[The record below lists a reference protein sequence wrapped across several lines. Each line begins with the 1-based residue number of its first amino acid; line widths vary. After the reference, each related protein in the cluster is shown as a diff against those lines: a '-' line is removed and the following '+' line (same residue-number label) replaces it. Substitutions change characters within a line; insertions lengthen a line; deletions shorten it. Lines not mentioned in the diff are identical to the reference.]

1 MTGQQR
7 QEVVPLDLLDAPVVR
22 RRAWSV
28 ALGGLLVGAAFGGIV
43 GLFGGGAAGL
53 VTAGV
58 IGLPLLLL
66 AAAEARRRTWLSDG
80 VLSVRAL
87 GTRRVELAGA
97 TLDLLVTDARGVRTI
112 GMLVSGRGRA
122 INLALAMYAGTG
134 GRELGI
140 MPLRRLADALA
151 ATGDASGL
159 VFAQLLVA
167 QLRAEARG
175 DAPPE
180 RPLYQIASL
189 APSGRLAQ
197 KLTSQVVAR
206 FVTTLD

>member
-7 QEVVPLDLLDAPVVR
+7 QEVVPLDLLDPPVVR

-28 ALGGLLVGAAFGGIV
+28 ALGALLVAAAFGGIV
-43 GLFGGGAAGL
+43 GLFGGVVAGL
-53 VTAGV
+53 VTAAV

-66 AAAEARRRTWLSDG
+66 ALVEARRRTWLADG
-80 VLSVRAL
+80 TLAVRGL
-87 GTRRVELAGA
+87 GTRRVALAGA
-97 TLDLLVTDARGVRTI
+97 TLDLLVTDTRGVRTI

-140 MPLRRLADALA
+140 VQLRRLADALA
-151 ATGDASGL
+151 ATGEASGL
-159 VFAQLLVA
+159 VFSQLLVA

-175 DAPPE
+175 DAAPE

-189 APSGRLAQ
+189 APGGRLAQ
-197 KLTSQVVAR
+197 KLTAPVVAR